1 MIDMSNEPDGN
12 TGGDAAPGEN
22 ERLPWW
28 ARFVL
33 YLSSLGLAAFMMV
46 LPVWSVQRYGATS
59 GVDLWG
65 PVMATL
71 VGLTTM
77 TISGI
82 FVFMTFRIDRG
93 TKLTAQRTARR
104 IATST
109 VGKVVREVIGEK
121 IAKALKTI
129 KKQLDEA
136 SGEMGE
142 IKEGVTAAR
151 ARIDDRF
158 AAAAGEMEA
167 MEERIA
173 TAKQQL
179 VGRFETLEKEM
190 EGQFSDL
197 KDGIEKSLL
206 KANVDKLIKEAVLVH
221 LSGGDEKNGGT
232 DESK

>member
-1 MIDMSNEPDGN
+1 MSNETGRH
-12 TGGDAAPGEN
+12 TGGDAPGEN
-22 ERLPWW
+22 ELPWW

-93 TKLTAQRTARR
+93 TKLTAQWTAKR
-104 IATST
+104 IATAT
-109 VGKVVREVIGEK
+109 VTELVNKVIGDRIAETRTTIGK
-121 IAKALKTI
+121 GLAKATEELGEV
-129 KKQLDEA
+129 KK
-136 SGEMGE
+136 
-142 IKEGVTAAR
+142 GVTAAK
-151 ARIDDRF
+151 ARIDDQF
-158 AAAAGEMEA
+158 AAASAEMKA
-167 MEERIA
+167 MEEKIA
-173 TAKQQL
+173 TAKQQ
-179 VGRFETLEKEM
+179 VVERFGTLEAEVEK
-190 EGQFSDL
+190 QFANL
-197 KDGIEKSLL
+197 KTGIEKSLHV
-206 KANVDKLIKEAVLVH
+206 ANVEKLIEEAVLKH
-221 LSGGDEKNGGT
+221 LSGNDEKNGGT

>member
-1 MIDMSNEPDGN
+1 MSNETGRH
-12 TGGDAAPGEN
+12 TGGDAPGEN

-104 IATST
+104 IAEST
-109 VGKVVREVIGEK
+109 VEEVFNKVIGKRIKEVRDK
-121 IAKALKTI
+121 INA
-129 KKQLDEA
+129 QLEEA
-136 SGEMGE
+136 VQEMRK
-142 IKEGVTAAR
+142 IKEGVTAAK

-158 AAAAGEMEA
+158 AETAGEVNA
-167 MEERIA
+167 MEERIV
-173 TAKQQL
+173 TAKQQ
-179 VGRFETLEKEM
+179 VVERFETLEKEM
-190 EGQFSDL
+190 KGRFADL
-197 KDGIEKSLL
+197 KTQIDDLLL
-206 KANVDKLIKEAVLVH
+206 KANVDKLIKEAIDVH